1 MVEVVCTIKSVQMTG
16 KTYRK
21 IKFLD
26 ELLPKTLY
34 FVGFWLVIYLTVL
47 TYLSLFI
54 NFNFY
59 EFISLLLKSR
69 VIPKLLSKLLNT
81 YMNTYMFMVLLF
93 NSLT

>member
-47 TYLSLFI
+47 AYLSLII

-59 EFISLLLKSR
+59 EFSVFLFLFIQ
-69 VIPKLLSKLLNT
+69 INQFFIFKLQ
-81 YMNTYMFMVLLF
+81 
-93 NSLT
+93 

>member
-47 TYLSLFI
+47 AYLSLII

-59 EFISLLLKSR
+59 EFSVFLFLFIQ
-69 VIPKLLSKLLNT
+69 VNQFFIFKLQ
-81 YMNTYMFMVLLF
+81 
-93 NSLT
+93 

>member
-34 FVGFWLVIYLTVL
+34 FVGFWLVIYLTVH
-47 TYLSLFI
+47 TYLSLII

-59 EFISLLLKSR
+59 EFSVFLFLFIQ
-69 VIPKLLSKLLNT
+69 INQFFIFKLQ
-81 YMNTYMFMVLLF
+81 
-93 NSLT
+93 